1 MLIGSPDYDIHVR
14 NTGGYD
20 VFYSLSLLEKLSL
33 LAKEKQGQARSNI
46 CSLFQR
52 SSNNVYGKIPA
63 NSSWVKVFSATKEME
78 EKLEIRI
85 LEEFSKIDNRCNEAN
100 RRDMKKQNLYK
111 ELTEYAK
118 VSSF

>member
-1 MLIGSPDYDIHVR
+1 MKIGSPDYDIYVR

-20 VFYSLSLLEKLSL
+20 VFHSLSLLNKLNL
-33 LAKEKQGQARSNI
+33 LAKEKEGQARPNI

-63 NSSWVKVFSATKEME
+63 NSSWVKVFSATKQME
-78 EKLEIRI
+78 EKLENRI
-85 LEEFSKIDNRCNEAN
+85 LDEFSKIDTRCNEAN

-111 ELTEYAK
+111 EMTEYAK
-118 VSSF
+118 VN